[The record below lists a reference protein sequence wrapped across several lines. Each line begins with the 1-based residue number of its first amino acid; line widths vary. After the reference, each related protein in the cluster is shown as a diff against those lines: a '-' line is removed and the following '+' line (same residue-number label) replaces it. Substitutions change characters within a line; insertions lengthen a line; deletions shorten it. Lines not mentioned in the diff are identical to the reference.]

1 MSSHDLDEGHRY
13 AKSHTQPSSQDRG
26 DWHQN
31 PPMFAT
37 YELEGHGLKL
47 TRCESLPPT
56 ITIAINMDN
65 T

>member
-1 MSSHDLDEGHRY
+1 MSYRVLDEVHRY
-13 AKSHTQPSSQDRG
+13 AKSHRRPSSQGRG

-37 YELEGHGLKL
+37 YELEGHGLWL
-47 TRCESLPPT
+47 TGCGSLPPT